1 MRRPEL
7 SNVEV
12 VAPDEEEEAVGGG
25 DFLFSK
31 TVRKASRA
39 HPASY
44 SMRAEVVCVG

>member
-25 DFLFSK
+25 RFSLFQNRS
-31 TVRKASRA
+31 
-39 HPASY
+39 
-44 SMRAEVVCVG
+44 